1 MCPDLRND
9 PVTAA
14 VAHEVHPTPPLPGS
28 VVRVVSV
35 LAVAD
40 ETIESL
46 WSTQVRSLDVDLILG
61 AGDLPFDYLEY
72 LTDALNAPCV
82 FVPGNHDADLTG
94 YSAGRAGWM
103 RAGLPSTWP
112 GPVGAVNADR
122 KIVSAAGLRIAG
134 LGGSIRYNGGPNQ
147 WTQRQQRRRARS
159 LTRTKAWAERV
170 RGDQRGIDILLT
182 HSPPLGIGDDTDTA
196 HVGFDCLGDVVQS
209 LSPQLMLHG
218 HIHPHGQTPED
229 LELHGTAIIN
239 TVGYTLLEIE
249 PTGGAGESA
258 APTIL
263 RRRHGT

>member
-1 MCPDLRND
+1 MSIQHHYGEDDTFGACPGRDVSTVD
-9 PVTAA
+9 C
-14 VAHEVHPTPPLPGS
+14 
-28 VVRVVSV
+28 VVSV

-46 WSTQVRSLDVDLILG
+46 WSSQVRSLDVDLILG

-122 KIVSAAGLRIAG
+122 KIVDVAGLRIAG

-147 WTQRQQRRRARS
+147 WTQRQQRRRART
-159 LTRTKAWAERV
+159 LTRTDSWNERF
-170 RGDQRGIDILLT
+170 QRGYRSVDVLLT
-182 HSPPLGIGDDTDTA
+182 HSPPFGVGDDTDPA
-196 HVGFDCLGDVVQS
+196 HIGFECLDDVVRS
-209 LSPQLMLHG
+209 LRPQMLLHG
-218 HIHPHGQTPED
+218 HIHPHGRTPDD
-229 LELHGTAIIN
+229 LELHGSVVVN
-239 TVGYTLLEIE
+239 TVGYTLFEIE
-249 PTGGAGESA
+249 PATLTSEPTS
-258 APTIL
+258 PTIL

>member
-1 MCPDLRND
+1 M
-9 PVTAA
+9 
-14 VAHEVHPTPPLPGS
+14 
-28 VVRVVSV
+28 VSV
-35 LAVAD
+35 LAVSD

-46 WSTQVRSLDVDLILG
+46 WNPQVRSLGVDLILG

-72 LTDALNAPCV
+72 LTDVLNAPCV

-112 GPVGAVNADR
+112 GPVGAINADR
-122 KIVSAAGLRIAG
+122 RIVTAAGLRIAG

-159 LTRTKAWAERV
+159 LTRTQAWAERA
-170 RGDQRGIDILLT
+170 RGDRRGIDVLLT
-182 HSPPLGIGDDTDTA
+182 HSPPFGVGDGTDPA
-196 HVGFDCLGDVVQS
+196 HVGFECLDDVVRS
-209 LSPQLMLHG
+209 LQPQILLHG
-218 HIHPHGQTPED
+218 HIHPHGRTPDD
-229 LELHGTAIIN
+229 LEMHGSAVVN

-249 PTGGAGESA
+249 PGRGRLDAG

>member
-1 MCPDLRND
+1 M
-9 PVTAA
+9 
-14 VAHEVHPTPPLPGS
+14 
-28 VVRVVSV
+28 VSV
-35 LAVAD
+35 LAIAD

-46 WSTQVRSLDVDLILG
+46 WSSQVRSLDVDLILG
-61 AGDLPFDYLEY
+61 AGDLPFDYIEY

-122 KIVSAAGLRIAG
+122 KIVTAAGLRIAG

-147 WTQRQQRRRARS
+147 WTQRQQRRRART
-159 LTRTKAWAERV
+159 LTRTKNWAEKV
-170 RGDQRGIDILLT
+170 RGDRRGVDVLLT
-182 HSPPLGIGDDTDTA
+182 HSPPFGVGDDTDPA
-196 HVGFDCLGDVVQS
+196 HIGFQCLDDVVRS
-209 LSPQLMLHG
+209 LGPQVLLHG

-229 LELHGTAIIN
+229 FELYGSAVIN
-239 TVGYTLLEIE
+239 TVGYTLLQIE
-249 PTGGAGESA
+249 PGGRDRDVT